1 VLLGAQDPNSLA
13 LWKEDRG
20 QGRLSL
26 GRPARGDVIGVMAS
40 RGVAR
45 QVGFLRIEI
54 VAILGVV
61 SVVA

>member
-13 LWKEDRG
+13 LWKQDRG

-45 QVGFLRIEI
+45 
-54 VAILGVV
+54 
-61 SVVA
+61 S